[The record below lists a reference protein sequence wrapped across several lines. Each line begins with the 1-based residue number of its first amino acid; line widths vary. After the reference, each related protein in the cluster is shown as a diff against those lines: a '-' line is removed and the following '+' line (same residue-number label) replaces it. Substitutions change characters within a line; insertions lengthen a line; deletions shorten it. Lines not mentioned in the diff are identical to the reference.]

1 MVTTATRDA
10 LVVVYA
16 PSEIDRGRLTSVLD
30 TTAARIASI
39 CGGAKTARVIL

>member
-16 PSEIDRGRLTSVLD
+16 PREIPAERMARVLD
-30 TTAARIASI
+30 TTAERVLLI
-39 CGGAKTARVIL
+39 CGGVPGTEV